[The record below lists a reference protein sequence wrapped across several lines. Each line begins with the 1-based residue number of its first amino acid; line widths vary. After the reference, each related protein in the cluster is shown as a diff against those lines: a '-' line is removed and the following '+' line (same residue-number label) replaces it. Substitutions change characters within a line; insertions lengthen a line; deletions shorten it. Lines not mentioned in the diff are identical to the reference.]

1 MGKKRKKTKTSDKM
15 PKATWFLIRCQKDY
29 VSFTY
34 PFKSHDSHR
43 GFNLKL
49 PALWPCQGTTVIFSI
64 PRSTKTFLIA
74 CQHDAPP
81 QLIPKVCHRVC
92 EAHTR
97 LGKIPPQKKKIT
109 KSCLLHVSFAI
120 HLSTFCCWQGLPPK
134 RGPCFYFWSPSAPL
148 VSVSLPS

>member
-1 MGKKRKKTKTSDKM
+1 M
-15 PKATWFLIRCQKDY
+15 IRCQKDY

-34 PFKSHDSHR
+34 PFKSHDLHR

-81 QLIPKVCHRVC
+81 HLIPKVCHRVC
-92 EAHTR
+92 EAHSR
-97 LGKIPPQKKKIT
+97 LWKTPPQKKNHEIMSP
-109 KSCLLHVSFAI
+109 SCFVCHPLVHFLLARSSPKTWTMLLLLKPLDTSRVSFPAI
-120 HLSTFCCWQGLPPK
+120 VVN
-134 RGPCFYFWSPSAPL
+134 SPGTAATI
-148 VSVSLPS
+148 

>member
-1 MGKKRKKTKTSDKM
+1 M
-15 PKATWFLIRCQKDY
+15 IRCQKDY

-97 LGKIPPQKKKIT
+97 LGKIPPPKKK
-109 KSCLLHVSFAI
+109 SRNHVSFMFRLPSTCPLFVVGKVFPQNVDHA
-120 HLSTFCCWQGLPPK
+120 STFEAPRHLLCQF
-134 RGPCFYFWSPSAPL
+134 PCHRSELTRYGRYNL
-148 VSVSLPS
+148 R